1 MVMADISSGS
11 LQQVLKSD
19 SKVFKGIF
27 VVSFS
32 VLLLFALFA
41 SVLPWQWRTWLPGA
55 ESEKS
60 LIGGVKAAVYTFM
73 SYLT

>member
-1 MVMADISSGS
+1 MVDMSNGS
-11 LQQVLKSD
+11 LQQMLKSD
-19 SKVFKGIF
+19 SKVFQGIF
-27 VVSFS
+27 VLSFS
-32 VLLLFALFA
+32 VVLLFALLA
-41 SVLPWQWRTWLPGA
+41 CVLPGQWRSWLPGA

>member
-1 MVMADISSGS
+1 MADISTNS
-11 LQQVLKSD
+11 LQQLLKSD
-19 SKVFKGIF
+19 SKVFNTIF
-27 VVSFS
+27 VVSFF

-41 SVLPWQWRTWLPGA
+41 CLLPWQWRTWLPGA

-73 SYLT
+73 SYLN

>member
-1 MVMADISSGS
+1 MADMSSNS
-11 LQQVLKSD
+11 LQQLLEGD
-19 SKVFKGIF
+19 SKVFYGIF

-41 SVLPWQWRTWLPGA
+41 SLLPWQWRTWLPGA

-73 SYLT
+73 SYLN

>member
-1 MVMADISSGS
+1 MADISNGS
-11 LQQVLKSD
+11 LQQVLKGD
-19 SKVFKGIF
+19 SKVFYGIF
-27 VVSFS
+27 IVSFCG
-32 VLLLFALFA
+32 LMLFALLA
-41 SVLPWQWRTWLPGA
+41 SVSPWQWRTWLPGA

>member
-1 MVMADISSGS
+1 MADLSSGS
-11 LQQVLKSD
+11 LQQVLKGD
-19 SKVFKGIF
+19 SKVFSGIF
-27 VVSFS
+27 MVSFL

-41 SVLPWQWRTWLPGA
+41 CVLPGQWRTWLPGA

-73 SYLT
+73 SYLN

>member
-1 MVMADISSGS
+1 MADISSSS
-11 LQQVLKSD
+11 LQQVLKGD
-19 SKVFKGIF
+19 TKVFSGIF
-27 VVSFS
+27 MVSFL

-41 SVLPWQWRTWLPGA
+41 CVLPGQWRSWLPGA
-55 ESEKS
+55 ESDKS

>member
-1 MVMADISSGS
+1 MADISSSS
-11 LQQVLKSD
+11 LQQVLKGD
-19 SKVFKGIF
+19 TKVFSGIF
-27 VVSFS
+27 MVSFF

-41 SVLPWQWRTWLPGA
+41 CVLPGQWRTWLPGA

-73 SYLT
+73 SYLN

>member
-1 MVMADISSGS
+1 MADLSSGS
-11 LQQVLKSD
+11 LQQLLKSD

-32 VLLLFALFA
+32 LLLLFVLLAC
-41 SVLPWQWRTWLPGA
+41 VLPGQWRSWLPGA

>member
-1 MVMADISSGS
+1 MADISSNS
-11 LQQVLKSD
+11 LQQLIKSD
-19 SKVFKGIF
+19 SKVFQGIF

-41 SVLPWQWRTWLPGA
+41 SLLPWQWRTWLPGA

-73 SYLT
+73 SYLN

>member
-1 MVMADISSGS
+1 
-11 LQQVLKSD
+11 
-19 SKVFKGIF
+19 
-27 VVSFS
+27 VVSFCA
-32 VLLLFALFA
+32 LFMVALFA
-41 SVLPWQWRTWLPGA
+41 CVLPWQWRTWLPGA

>member
-1 MVMADISSGS
+1 MADMSSGS
-11 LQQVLKSD
+11 LQQLLKSD
-19 SKVFKGIF
+19 SKVFSGIF
-27 VVSFS
+27 LVSFC
-32 VLLLFALFA
+32 LLLFVALFA
-41 SVLPWQWRTWLPGA
+41 CVLPGRWRSWLPGA

>member
-1 MVMADISSGS
+1 MADMSSGS
-11 LQQVLKSD
+11 LQQLLKSD
-19 SKVFKGIF
+19 SKVFQGIF

-32 VLLLFALFA
+32 VFLLFALLA
-41 SVLPWQWRTWLPGA
+41 CVLPGQWRSWLPGA

>member
-1 MVMADISSGS
+1 MADMSSGS

-19 SKVFKGIF
+19 SKVFYGIF
-27 VVSFS
+27 VVSFF

-41 SVLPWQWRTWLPGA
+41 CVLPGQWRSWLPGA

-60 LIGGVKAAVYTFM
+60 MIGGVKAAVHTFM
-73 SYLT
+73 SHIP